1 MTVDV
6 NKKLFTEIFENCP
19 MEMARIDNKNNLT
32 EMSDFLK
39 IYCVWDECSLL
50 FFHVADLA
58 IFRRSLIGSN

>member
-1 MTVDV
+1 MARHD
-6 NKKLFTEIFENCP
+6 NKK
-19 MEMARIDNKNNLT
+19 NLI

-58 IFRRSLIGSN
+58 SYLSKIFGWLAQIDKKLADHLAS